1 MDELDYLFIFMAYLV
16 AGFIKGL
23 TGIGFSTSCLP
34 TMAMRLDLK
43 IAIPLVRRSRNRLNL
58 MTALVFSKLA
68 WPVGHSHRYLTNEER
83 A

>member
-43 IAIPLVRRSRNRLNL
+43 LNPAGQ
-58 MTALVFSKLA
+58 TFAQQIKFDDCA
-68 WPVGHSHRYLTNEER
+68 GF
-83 A
+83 